1 MNIDIVISVATEGEA
16 AGIAGMVEKAGVSY
30 VGARKIFS
38 GYLEKKPV
46 RILVTGPGI
55 VNTVQALTAA
65 VENSRPSL
73 IIQTGCA
80 GAFKEA
86 GLGVGDIGIA
96 TEEIDSH
103 LGTEPENE
111 NSPLT
116 DIPFSLI
123 TKDNLEIKNR
133 YPVNCELA
141 DSAFDAVRQDFNID
155 KIQVKK
161 GPFVTVSTITATDKR
176 AKRLF
181 EQFGACMEQMEGSG
195 AAHLAIHYDIP
206 FLEIRAA
213 SNLVGKRDRSSWNL
227 PLAFERCALAVQGLI
242 RNNK

>member
-1 MNIDIVISVATEGEA
+1 MDFDILISVATEEEA
-16 AGIAGMVEKAGVSY
+16 ANLVNQVEKMAFSC
-30 VGARKIFS
+30 VGGRKIVS
-38 GYLEKKPV
+38 GYLERKPV

-65 VENSRPSL
+65 VENSRPGL

-103 LGTEPENE
+103 LGIEPENE
-111 NSPLT
+111 NKPLT

-123 TKDNLEIKNR
+123 SKNNLEIKNR
-133 YPVNCELA
+133 YPINHELA
-141 DSAFDAVRQDFNID
+141 DSAFNALRQGFDIN
-155 KIQVKK
+155 KIQVKT
-161 GPFVTVSTITATDKR
+161 GPFVTVSTITATDKK
-176 AKRLF
+176 AKALF

-213 SNLVGKRDRSSWNL
+213 SNIVGKRDRNSWNL
-227 PLAFERCALAVQGLI
+227 PLAFERCALAVLKAI
-242 RNNK
+242 DD

>member
-1 MNIDIVISVATEGEA
+1 MNIDILISVATEGEA
-16 AGIAGMVEKAGVSY
+16 AGIVGLVEKAGVSY

-86 GLGVGDIGIA
+86 GLRVGDIGIA

-103 LGTEPENE
+103 LGIEPENE

-116 DIPFSLI
+116 DIPFSLM

-133 YPVNCELA
+133 YPVNRELA
-141 DSAFDAVRQDFNID
+141 DSAFDAVRQVFKIN